1 MRDPKGQY
9 FREENTA
16 RKPPMRTSERMQWGE
31 GGCSVYE
38 IKEGDCTENGR
49 QGRRRRAVF

>member
-1 MRDPKGQY
+1 MRDPKGPY

-31 GGCSVYE
+31 GGSLVYE
-38 IKEGDCTENGR
+38 IKEGDHTENGR